1 MASYF
6 DDFLDMGDTQP
17 IKVDDLPDAFESLAE
32 LSGLPSGV
40 VANALT
46 SAVKGQNAT
55 PPLPEPIVDPAIAM
69 TSALANLQPGT
80 RLSDLT
86 GDEGFAIRSLLAR
99 DTPNFD
105 VFTRVGENPPFDL
118 DPVRERTREIA
129 EEQALQNYIDQATGT
144 FQPIN
149 PTTGQLVGPP
159 VPNPVPTPDAP
170 QYTFGMGSMSPPE
183 PSPY

>member
-80 RLSDLT
+80 RLADLT

-105 VFTRVGENPPFDL
+105 VFTRVGENIDPTTNQLPPFDL
-118 DPVRERTREIA
+118 DPVRERTPF
-129 EEQALQNYIDQATGT
+129 LDTG
-144 FQPIN
+144 PEY
-149 PTTGQLVGPP
+149 TGGVLP
-159 VPNPVPTPDAP
+159 
-170 QYTFGMGSMSPPE
+170 
-183 PSPY
+183 